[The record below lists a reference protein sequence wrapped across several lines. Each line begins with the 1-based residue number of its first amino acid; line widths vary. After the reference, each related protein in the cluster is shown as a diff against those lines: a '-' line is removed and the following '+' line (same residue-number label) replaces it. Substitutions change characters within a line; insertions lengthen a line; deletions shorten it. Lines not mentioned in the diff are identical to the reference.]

1 MKKQPRYSKEMMYS
15 LVAKWRG
22 SGLSQNKFC
31 IDENISKSTF
41 GYWVTKFRKEKGLT
55 RSSLKNPK
63 TFIPIELPR
72 TMSSPIAEVDQ
83 IEIVYPNGIRLSCP
97 VNIDSVQ
104 LKSLI
109 NI

>member
-1 MKKQPRYSKEMMYS
+1 MYTF
-15 LVAKWRG
+15 VEKWYE
-22 SGLSQNKFC
+22 SGISQSKFC

-41 GYWVTKFRKEKGLT
+41 GYWVTKFRKEKGIT

-63 TFIPIELPR
+63 TFIPLELPEAVSLPA
-72 TMSSPIAEVDQ
+72 TENHQ
-83 IEIVYPNGIRLSCP
+83 IEINYPNGIRLSCP
-97 VNIDSVQ
+97 VNIDVTQ